1 MLYDKI
7 ENNTVEEVDNS
18 DIFEDDTSVNETPAD
33 LDKQIKDYLSPELFN
48 DIKTVSIEEI
58 ESQLKGTKNID
69 DLEKA
74 YTNT

>member
-33 LDKQIKDYLSPELFN
+33 LDKQIKDYLNPELFN

-58 ESQLKGTKNID
+58 ESQLERTKNID
-69 DLEKA
+69 D
-74 YTNT
+74 